1 MPGTE
6 LLTEPVLEQE
16 QEVEQTQ
23 RYTTLLRQS
32 PSMAQVMEQLEMC
45 SVSEAPLLIYG
56 ESGTGKE
63 MVARSAWEQGLRRRR
78 RLVVVNC
85 AALAENLI
93 ESILF
98 GHEKGA
104 FTGAIAKHIG
114 HFEKAHKATVF
125 LDEVGKLPLPL
136 QEKLLRVAE
145 NYPFYRVG
153 GSEEIQVDV
162 RLILATNRDLLVMV
176 REGKFLEDLY
186 YRLKVL
192 LIKIPPLRDRPDDI
206 TTLAHNF
213 LREFTNGDGVT
224 FGSGSMN
231 ALLKHSWP
239 GNVRELRSAVH
250 HAAVFRN
257 GVNVIEPCHLPEEI
271 LEPELQQRV
280 DPLMEKPTAVK
291 ATTKT
296 SLVEKTLAGFP
307 EVVKIPDVER
317 ELIRRA
323 LVRNEGNQA
332 KSSRDLGISR
342 ATLRKRVEKHKITFA
357 TNINVT

>member
-1 MPGTE
+1 MAGTE

-16 QEVEQTQ
+16 QEVEQAQ

-63 MVARSAWEQGLRRRR
+63 MAARSAWEQGLRRRR

-104 FTGAIAKHIG
+104 FTGAIARHIG

-162 RLILATNRDLLVMV
+162 RLILATNRDLLAMV
-176 REGKFLEDLY
+176 QEGTFLVDLY

-206 TTLAHNF
+206 TTLAHSF

-224 FGSGSMN
+224 FGNDSMD

-239 GNVRELRSAVH
+239 GNVRELRSAIH

-257 GVNVIEPCHLPEEI
+257 RANVIEPRHLPEEI
-271 LEPELQQRV
+271 LLPKLQQRV
-280 DPLMEKPTAVK
+280 NPLTAVE
-291 ATTKT
+291 APTEA
-296 SLVEKTLAGFP
+296 SLVGKTLAGFP
-307 EVVKIPDVER
+307 EVVKIPDVEK

-323 LVRNEGNQA
+323 LTRNNGNQA
-332 KSSRDLGISR
+332 KSARDLGISR
-342 ATLRKRVEKHKITFA
+342 ATLRKRVEKHKITF
-357 TNINVT
+357 TTSINVT